1 MIKTCHRL
9 LAFSFLGTAL
19 LASHPACADER
30 IAITIQPRATVCF
43 TDLTADNSVNVAAP
57 IQQSDRI
64 LSQAEPAPTSESKPP
79 EANNPRIPLSSRI
92 FAVSTMQQ

>member
-9 LAFSFLGTAL
+9 LAFSFLGTAF
-19 LASHPACADER
+19 LASHSACAET
-30 IAITIQPRATVCF
+30 IAVSIQPTATVSF

-57 IQQSDRI
+57 IQENDRI

-79 EANNPRIPLSSRI
+79 EANNSRIPLSSRI